1 MRLLMIDDC
10 LCKIIPAR
18 IIKDVA
24 LVSVAVLKIQMEGMD
39 GQGIETMVRLIL
51 KGSCGEESENSLNFN
66 LAK

>member
-1 MRLLMIDDC
+1 MIDDC
-10 LCKIIPAR
+10 RCKIRPAR
-18 IIKDVA
+18 IIKDAA

-39 GQGIETMVRLIL
+39 GQGIETMARLIL